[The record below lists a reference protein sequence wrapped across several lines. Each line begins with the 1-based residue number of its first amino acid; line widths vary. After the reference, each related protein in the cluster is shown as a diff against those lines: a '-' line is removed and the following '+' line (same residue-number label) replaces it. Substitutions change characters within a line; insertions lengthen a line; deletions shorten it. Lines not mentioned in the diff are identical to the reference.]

1 MINNVRRMAAA
12 TFIVGIVCFGLTVT
26 VVHADERRSGRVMG
40 IDDRVGMILIEEVGP
55 WQVRKGVTQVTRHTI
70 VVTPSTKIVSHIR
83 VNVSGRFGGDFIEV
97 PLTLSDVSLG
107 DFVTVEC
114 RRERGQLIA
123 SSIAVAELGPAIV
136 P

>member
-1 MINNVRRMAAA
+1 MTTAARLA
-12 TFIVGIVCFGLTVT
+12 TMFAAGLLCVGAIVP
-26 VVHADERRSGRVMG
+26 AARAAERHSGRVKG
-40 IDDRVGMILIEEVGP
+40 VDERVGLILIEEVGP
-55 WQVRKGVTQVTRHTI
+55 WVVKNGVTQVIRHTI
-70 VVTPSTKIVSHIR
+70 TVTPSTKIVSHIR
-83 VNVSGRFGGDFIEV
+83 VNVPGRFQGDFIEV
-97 PLTLSDVSLG
+97 PLELADVALD

>member
-1 MINNVRRMAAA
+1 MTTVSRMTAM
-12 TFIVGIVCFGLTVT
+12 FIVGLVCFGLTAPA
-26 VVHADERRSGRVMG
+26 VHADERRSGRVMG
-40 IDDRVGMILIEEVGP
+40 IDDRVGMILIEEIGP

-70 VVTPSTKIVSHIR
+70 VVTPSTKIASHIR
-83 VNVSGRFGGDFIEV
+83 VNVAGRFGDDFIEV
-97 PLTLSDVSLG
+97 PLTLGDVSVG

-123 SSIAVAELGPAIV
+123 SSITVAEVGPAIV

>member
-1 MINNVRRMAAA
+1 MAIASRTAA
-12 TFIVGIVCFGLTVT
+12 ILVVGLVYLGLMAPA
-26 VVHADERRSGRVMG
+26 VHADERRSGRVRG

-70 VVTPSTKIVSHIR
+70 VVLPSTKIASHIR
-83 VNVSGRFGGDFIEV
+83 VNVPGRFAGDFIEV
-97 PLTLSDVSLG
+97 PLTLSDVALG

-114 RRERGQLIA
+114 RRERGQVIA
-123 SSIAVAELGPAIV
+123 LSIVVAEVGPAIV

>member
-1 MINNVRRMAAA
+1 MITATRPAAA
-12 TFIVGIVCFGLTVT
+12 MLILGFVSLWLTT
-26 VVHADERRSGRVMG
+26 APAHADERRSGRVMG

-70 VVTPSTKIVSHIR
+70 VVTPSTKIASHIR
-83 VNVSGRFGGDFIEV
+83 VNVAGRFGGDFIEV
-97 PLTLSDVSLG
+97 PLTLSDVSVG

-123 SSIAVAELGPAIV
+123 SSLTVAEVGPAIV

>member
-1 MINNVRRMAAA
+1 MSFDDGKKKSVLLNV
-12 TFIVGIVCFGLTVT
+12 
-26 VVHADERRSGRVMG
+26 
-40 IDDRVGMILIEEVGP
+40 P
-55 WQVRKGVTQVTRHTI
+55 
-70 VVTPSTKIVSHIR
+70 
-83 VNVSGRFGGDFIEV
+83 GRFGGDFIEV

-123 SSIAVAELGPAIV
+123 SSIAIAELGPAIV